1 MKEKKPNFEE
11 ALSRLEEITSML
23 ESGNYKLDESLALF
37 EEGTAL
43 IKICNQ
49 HLDCAEQRIKVLT
62 VEDGEVVERDF
73 NPEETGNE

>member
-11 ALSRLEEITSML
+11 ALARLEEITSML
-23 ESGNYKLDESLALF
+23 ESGNYKLDESLSLF

-43 IKICNQ
+43 IKVCNQ
-49 HLDCAEQRIKVLT
+49 HLDHAEQRIKVLS
-62 VEDGEVVERDF
+62 VEDGELVERDF

>member
-11 ALSRLEEITSML
+11 ALARLEEITSML
-23 ESGNYKLDESLALF
+23 ESGNYKLGESLSLF

-43 IKICNQ
+43 IKVCNQ
-49 HLDCAEQRIKVLT
+49 HLDHAEQRIKVLS
-62 VEDGEVVERDF
+62 VEDWELVERDF